1 MEHPRATA
9 QLIERRQVMWITVI
23 ATALAASIC
32 LGMANLAIQ
41 LDKGKALLN
50 SSAETKAQLGAAPS
64 APSGIRRS

>member
-1 MEHPRATA
+1 
-9 QLIERRQVMWITVI
+9 MWITVI

-50 SSAETKAQLGAAPS
+50 SSAETKAQQLGAAPS
-64 APSGIRRS
+64 APSGIGRS

>member
-1 MEHPRATA
+1 
-9 QLIERRQVMWITVI
+9 MWITVI

-50 SSAETKAQLGAAPS
+50 STAETKAQLGAMPS
-64 APSGIRRS
+64 APSSIGRS